1 MINGAIVLSSQILWA
16 YEISKSIGHLIV
28 ILQVHKM
35 KQFHSKTHAV
45 KVVTAHRKGT
55 SERAAAYSFLVKNG
69 CVPSKRALCTEV
81 DKFDRGTIVIDEE
94 WNVKR
99 GRKKHHNKVIDI
111 GVNGKLITRTGFNGR
126 LLMTL

>member
-1 MINGAIVLSSQILWA
+1 MVNGAIVLSSQILPI
-16 YEISKSIGHLIV
+16 YEISKSLHHLIV
-28 ILQVHKM
+28 IPQVHKM
-35 KQFHSKTHAV
+35 KQFYSKTHAV

-81 DKFDRGTIVIDEE
+81 DKFDSGSIVIDEE

-99 GRKKHHNKVIDI
+99 GRKNITT
-111 GVNGKLITRTGFNGR
+111 KLDLCQSMAKFFQEQD
-126 LLMTL
+126 LLDVF